1 MHLDQT
7 KDIDVWKRNK
17 YGIINFTTVVIRLT
31 KMALILNNGH
41 RYVSII

>member
-7 KDIDVWKRNK
+7 KDIDVLKRNK
-17 YGIINFTTVVIRLT
+17 YGSINFTTVVIRFI
-31 KMALILNNGH
+31 KKALILNNGH